1 MAESRPTETVH
12 ETLTV
17 EQFGD
22 GKRNGDD
29 KNTIKHQTFFS
40 PQERQV
46 IRLKLKKP
54 KPDKKVSWRS
64 DTVDNEHLNKKKSKC
79 CCIYKKPQKF
89 GESSSESDDD
99 DDECQ
104 HCRGHVELKKKQVPA
119 SSGTEGSDQKS

>member
-22 GKRNGDD
+22 GKRNGD
-29 KNTIKHQTFFS
+29 
-40 PQERQV
+40 ERQV